1 MFDALVFVGAGLSL
15 LGLLGLVWCILRVT
29 AAKRKKLSDEELRAA
44 VQAVLPYNLGALL
57 LSVLGLMLVVV
68 GIFLG

>member
-1 MFDALVFVGAGLSL
+1 MDIVIWSGAAVSMMGLIGLIWCIIAGIRVRKAGLSDGPMRARL
-15 LGLLGLVWCILRVT
+15 QKLV
-29 AAKRKKLSDEELRAA
+29 AMNMAS
-44 VQAVLPYNLGALL
+44 LL

>member
-1 MFDALVFVGAGLSL
+1 MLETLVWIGAGLSV
-15 LGLLGLVWCILRVT
+15 LGLVGLIWCILRVT
-29 AAKRKKLSDEELRAA
+29 AAKRKNLPDDELRQA